1 MASVEDSIMLLKQAI
16 FELADCVGDS
26 KLEPKSLSLLCLE
39 MDVPWEAQG
48 KILALFEEM
57 SQEDYSEW
65 DSKKILDVF
74 RKKMS
79 QIISEAELFSD
90 LIVYSFIRVISKNY
104 VEALYPLSCELKE
117 EFTTP
122 TDVE

>member
-1 MASVEDSIMLLKQAI
+1 MASVEDSIMLMKQAI
-16 FELADCVGDS
+16 LELADCVGDS

-39 MDVPWEAQG
+39 MDIPWEAQS

-57 SQEDYSEW
+57 SKDDYSEL
-65 DSKKILDVF
+65 DSKKIIDIF

-79 QIISEAELFSD
+79 EIVPEATLFSD

-117 EFTTP
+117 EFTVSV
-122 TDVE
+122 DVE